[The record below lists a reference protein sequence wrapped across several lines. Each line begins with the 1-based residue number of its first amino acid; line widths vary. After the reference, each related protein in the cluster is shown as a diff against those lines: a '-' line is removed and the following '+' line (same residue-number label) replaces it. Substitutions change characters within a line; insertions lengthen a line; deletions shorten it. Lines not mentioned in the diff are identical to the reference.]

1 MTVKIAVLAL
11 IFSTALSSPFRN
23 LNAQNIANAPSY
35 EEVLEQGED
44 SFDDIFD
51 ELQGLDELDI
61 TLEDIENISKES
73 GIKTEPSLPDQIKL
87 AWMFIKFK
95 AQQKTDEAKQ
105 HFQNHPEDYIA
116 SGVIVTNLTIAVI
129 LWWLMLREKTQP
141 NKTN

>member
-1 MTVKIAVLAL
+1 MTVKTAVLAL
-11 IFSTALSSPFRN
+11 LFATALQSPFRN
-23 LNAQNIANAPSY
+23 LNAQNITDAPSC
-35 EEVLEQGED
+35 EKVLEQEED

-105 HFQNHPEDYIA
+105 HFQDHPEDFVVGSLIA
-116 SGVIVTNLTIAVI
+116 ANFTIAAI
-129 LWWLMLREKTQP
+129 LWWLILRDKAQA
-141 NKTN
+141 K